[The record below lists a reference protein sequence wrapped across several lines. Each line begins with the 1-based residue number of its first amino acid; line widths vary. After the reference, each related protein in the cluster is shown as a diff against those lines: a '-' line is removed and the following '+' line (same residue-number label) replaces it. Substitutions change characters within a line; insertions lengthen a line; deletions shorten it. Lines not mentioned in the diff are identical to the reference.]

1 MGNGAVTS
9 NAGASNGLSSLGW
22 FGRALGCCAEDD
34 HVSLGLTWAQHFST
48 CPLDDAQWGK
58 LFAAAAGHGALGCL
72 ELLLQVWH

>member
-1 MGNGAVTS
+1 MGNGAATS
-9 NAGASNGLSSLGW
+9 SAGATVGPSSLGW

-34 HVSLGLTWAQHFST
+34 HLSLGLAWEHHYSA

-72 ELLLQVWH
+72 ELLLQVCH